1 MHTWLMM
8 CGRALLDFMLR
19 EISWN
24 VSEVVVKVW
33 CEGVNYFAVWISL
46 RCQLLWLVNCTWLIG
61 TYMNSGGLQTKPCC
75 SSPVKLNDHTVA

>member
-33 CEGVNYFAVWISL
+33 CEGVNYFCSMDFSEMPTSVVSELHLAHRHLHEFRWFTNKAL
-46 RCQLLWLVNCTWLIG
+46 LQL
-61 TYMNSGGLQTKPCC
+61 SREAK
-75 SSPVKLNDHTVA
+75 